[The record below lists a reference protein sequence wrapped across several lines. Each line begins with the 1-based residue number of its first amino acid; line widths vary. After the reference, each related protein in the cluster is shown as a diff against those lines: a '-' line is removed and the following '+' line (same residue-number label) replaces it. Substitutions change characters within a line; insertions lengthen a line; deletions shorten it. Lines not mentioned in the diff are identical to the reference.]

1 MNSLPGFAHP
11 TRERE
16 QLHIERTRDASAKR
30 TRVRASGEP
39 VSEEEVVRTM
49 RREEND
55 MHRAELS
62 MRRADRER
70 EIAERMRQREIAERM
85 RQREMEERAAE
96 LQRIRDQE
104 IQNRARMTALAQEK
118 TPQTQIRELK
128 VLFRTFR
135 AEHLAEL
142 ALHPTKMSTDELLSM
157 DNMCNE
163 ETTCPITLFNLKAL
177 RKRKRLVVIDG
188 RCYSFYAFAYQRALT
203 ENPFTRKAFSPEAK
217 QKINKIRQYRVF
229 LNQELQRDELFLQ
242 QAPKTRKRRKST
254 KSLTIK
260 PRSAKT
266 PSPKL
271 SPPMRTYGS
280 K

>member
-16 QLHIERTRDASAKR
+16 QLHIERTRDASVKR

-128 VLFRTFR
+128 VLFRAFR

-142 ALHPTKMSTDELLSM
+142 AL
-157 DNMCNE
+157 CG
-163 ETTCPITLFNLKAL
+163 I
-177 RKRKRLVVIDG
+177 VW
-188 RCYSFYAFAYQRALT
+188 
-203 ENPFTRKAFSPEAK
+203 
-217 QKINKIRQYRVF
+217 
-229 LNQELQRDELFLQ
+229 
-242 QAPKTRKRRKST
+242 
-254 KSLTIK
+254 
-260 PRSAKT
+260 
-266 PSPKL
+266 
-271 SPPMRTYGS
+271 
-280 K
+280 

>member
-16 QLHIERTRDASAKR
+16 QLHIERTRDASVKR

-70 EIAERMRQREIAERM
+70 EIAERMRQREI
-85 RQREMEERAAE
+85 EERAAE
-96 LQRIRDQE
+96 LQRMRDQE
-104 IQNRARMTALAQEK
+104 IQNRARMAALAQEK

-128 VLFRTFR
+128 VLFRAFR

-142 ALHPTKMSTDELLSM
+142 AL
-157 DNMCNE
+157 CG
-163 ETTCPITLFNLKAL
+163 I
-177 RKRKRLVVIDG
+177 VW
-188 RCYSFYAFAYQRALT
+188 
-203 ENPFTRKAFSPEAK
+203 
-217 QKINKIRQYRVF
+217 
-229 LNQELQRDELFLQ
+229 
-242 QAPKTRKRRKST
+242 
-254 KSLTIK
+254 
-260 PRSAKT
+260 
-266 PSPKL
+266 
-271 SPPMRTYGS
+271 
-280 K
+280 